1 MRKTK
6 PAACRAS
13 RRRPSKPSHKN
24 GFDVS
29 GDPPPASDCAPQG
42 VILPESRRVAPRR
55 FFLCCSFLQPVLK

>member
-29 GDPPPASDCAPQG
+29 GDPPPASDCAP
-42 VILPESRRVAPRR
+42 
-55 FFLCCSFLQPVLK
+55 